1 MRKFAF
7 LFIALCACMTV
18 QGQTIEFDDYLDDSI
33 KVYSTSSVIC
43 RSLTDKMVLS
53 VSLTKYTF
61 RSSHDYYTIKLTV
74 NTGEH
79 CSIPKDGRVLIKTAD
94 DSVIELKSISDAESE
109 IRTDIV
115 SGIAIKTVQLVG
127 NYVISEADLQ
137 KMFKGVKKVRME
149 ILPTNYEKDF
159 KKDKI
164 GKALQA
170 EYNLLKDKAFSEQR
184 KSNFSE
190 GF

>member
-1 MRKFAF
+1 MKKIIS
-7 LFIALCACMTV
+7 FIITICACLGV
-18 QGQTIEFDDYLDDSI
+18 HGQTIEFDDYLDDST
-33 KVYSTSSVIC
+33 KVYSTSSQIC
-43 RSLTDKMVLS
+43 RSFTDKMVLS

-61 RSSHDYYTIKLTV
+61 RSGRNYYTMKLSV

-79 CSIPKDGRVLIKTAD
+79 CSIPKDGRVLMKTVD
-94 DSVIELKSISDAESE
+94 DSVVELKSISDAESE
-109 IRTDIV
+109 IRTYII

-127 NYVISEADLQ
+127 NYVVSETDLQ

-159 KKDKI
+159 KKDKV
-164 GKALQA
+164 GQALQA
-170 EYNLLKDKAFSEQR
+170 EYNLLKDKTFIEQR